1 MLLEV
6 EVSAGDNSP
15 LDLHRM
21 FDLLSDPVTV
31 GRVMATDPLGRD
43 LWCDVTGWGPSG
55 PCPAMAALSED
66 SGEGVVL
73 LVYGGEEGIRLREA
87 GSGDDW
93 DLSDGSQWGEAC
105 LMLDSATIFE

>member
-6 EVSAGDNSP
+6 EVSAGENSP

-43 LWCDVTGWGPSG
+43 LWCDVTGWGPQRAVSRHGG
-55 PCPAMAALSED
+55 PFR
-66 SGEGVVL
+66 
-73 LVYGGEEGIRLREA
+73 RLRRR
-87 GSGDDW
+87 SGLTRLRRRGGDQAEGGR
-93 DLSDGSQWGEAC
+93 LRG
-105 LMLDSATIFE
+105 